1 MREKGACAHTRS
13 RSVVC
18 CCVGK
23 VLARYSA
30 CLVTSARDVSVL
42 CPPESGT
49 AHVRLKLCRID
60 QRKVLLSTKN
70 HVYSERIVKAPG
82 IDLLR
87 DTVSAFRPKAAR
99 LFGAGDPDIQTA
111 FKMLL
116 NGFMIIPGL
125 G

>member
-1 MREKGACAHTRS
+1 MKKGPALIPVPALLCA
-13 RSVVC
+13 VVS
-18 CCVGK
+18 G
-23 VLARYSA
+23 RYW
-30 CLVTSARDVSVL
+30 L
-42 CPPESGT
+42 
-49 AHVRLKLCRID
+49 
-60 QRKVLLSTKN
+60 
-70 HVYSERIVKAPG
+70 KAPG

>member
-1 MREKGACAHTRS
+1 MNPFRS
-13 RSVVC
+13 I
-18 CCVGK
+18 
-23 VLARYSA
+23 L
-30 CLVTSARDVSVL
+30 
-42 CPPESGT
+42 
-49 AHVRLKLCRID
+49 
-60 QRKVLLSTKN
+60 
-70 HVYSERIVKAPG
+70 KAPG

-111 FKMLL
+111 FIMLL

>member
-1 MREKGACAHTRS
+1 M
-13 RSVVC
+13 C
-18 CCVGK
+18 CYVGK

-30 CLVTSARDVSVL
+30 CLVTSACDVSVL